1 MLKNM
6 ELDCKLSEETNPKD
20 LLGTMMGDA
29 NVEGK
34 SEWNP
39 TEDVVMR

>member
-6 ELDCKLSEETNPKD
+6 ELDRKLREQTNLKG

-29 NVEGK
+29 NEDGK
-34 SEWNP
+34 SE
-39 TEDVVMR
+39 